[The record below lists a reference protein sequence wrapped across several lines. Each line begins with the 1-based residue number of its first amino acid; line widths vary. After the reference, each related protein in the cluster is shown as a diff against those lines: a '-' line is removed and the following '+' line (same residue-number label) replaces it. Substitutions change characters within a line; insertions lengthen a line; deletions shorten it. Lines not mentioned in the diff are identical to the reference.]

1 MSTIRLDTARLWLIG
16 IILGLL
22 LLPGAF
28 LGSVIAQ
35 GGSSFEE
42 AESMTS
48 GKIEGVFS
56 TGSHYFKIEMFAGQ
70 SITILLDVP
79 TGSDFNLFLYDP
91 ETTVT
96 EQNLLASSEL
106 EGDAVNERIDYT
118 ANESGFYF
126 VKLSGVKFS
135 GGGEYEMKVFVT
147 EFEVLFVGWGSQT
160 SQVEVAPGDLGSP
173 LNIVLRNG
181 ADFDMTDI
189 SV

>member
-106 EGDAVNERIDYT
+106 EG
-118 ANESGFYF
+118 
-126 VKLSGVKFS
+126 
-135 GGGEYEMKVFVT
+135 
-147 EFEVLFVGWGSQT
+147 
-160 SQVEVAPGDLGSP
+160 
-173 LNIVLRNG
+173 
-181 ADFDMTDI
+181 
-189 SV
+189 